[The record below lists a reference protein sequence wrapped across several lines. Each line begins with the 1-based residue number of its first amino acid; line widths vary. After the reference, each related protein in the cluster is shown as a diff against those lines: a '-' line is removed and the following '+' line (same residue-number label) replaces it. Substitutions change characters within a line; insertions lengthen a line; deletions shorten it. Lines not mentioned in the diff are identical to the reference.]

1 MYFIILKKSRRQ
13 LHSLWE
19 VTEFM
24 RHVPGLMVL
33 TLVCQVGKV
42 RVRVHEVRGLVDLG
56 PGEEGRDLRWLL
68 EAHDVLLVIGR
79 GHHGPLLLSLVCRT
93 WRKMYFGKYWKCYK
107 FKFWAWSKAL
117 VHKPR
122 KREEYLSIFGISISK
137 EWQGLSWLRKAN
149 ILYFVKGRPT
159 NIIER
164 TYSIR
169 ECFIAKKE
177 SVPIVWHWKR
187 YS

>member
-1 MYFIILKKSRRQ
+1 
-13 LHSLWE
+13 
-19 VTEFM
+19 M
-24 RHVPGLMVL
+24 RHVPGLMML

-42 RVRVHEVRGLVDLG
+42 GVRIHEVRGLVDLG
-56 PGEEGRDLRWLL
+56 PGEEGRDLRRLL

-93 WRKMYFGKYWKCYK
+93 WRKVYFEANIENVTK

-117 VHKPR
+117 VHTPR
-122 KREEYLSIFGISISK
+122 EREEYLSIFGISISK
-137 EWQGLSWLRKAN
+137 EWQRLSWLRKAN
-149 ILYFVKGRPT
+149 ILYFVKGRPG

-164 TYSIR
+164 ANSIR

-187 YS
+187 YSQKS